1 MKRLFLTLTLSL
13 VAALSVFE
21 MAAATSADI
30 VGNWYAYRE
39 KADIGFGLG
48 CNYEFH
54 ADGTMLLNAAINGST
69 PYTLDENTT
78 LPIDMQFLIVAPG
91 VWTFDGSTL
100 DITFDNSN
108 TQFELV
114 EIYINNESGKGDE
127 NTVKMMNMLLNSEEM
142 RAEFKKEMQGSLT
155 EGFNGETFSNL
166 TVTADTMSGT
176 SAEGDFVNFERH

>member
-1 MKRLFLTLTLSL
+1 MRRLITIMTVALVATLTLTD
-13 VAALSVFE
+13 A
-21 MAAATSADI
+21 AAATSADI
-30 VGNWYAYRE
+30 VGNWYTYRE
-39 KADIGFGLG
+39 KADAGFGLG

-69 PYTLDENTT
+69 PYALDDNTT

-100 DITFDNSN
+100 DTTFDNSKL
-108 TQFELV
+108 QFELV

-127 NTVKMMNMLLNSEEM
+127 STVNMMNMLLNSDEM
-142 RAEFKKEMQGSLT
+142 RAEFKKEMQGELT

-166 TVTADTMSGT
+166 TVTADTMQGT
-176 SAEGDFVNFERH
+176 SAEGDIVTFERH